1 MWSHKCL
8 LNINTLKNSQIII
21 NSCAIGTIKCNF
33 DADWCGFGTSANGD
47 DPAKAGFKWQ
57 RKTAQ
62 QIKENN
68 MEGPGQGLIF

>member
-1 MWSHKCL
+1 MKYL
-8 LNINTLKNSQIII
+8 FNTRIII
-21 NSCAIGTIKCNF
+21 IPFIIGTIKCNF

-47 DPAKAGFKWQ
+47 DPAKAGFKWA

-68 MEGPGQGLIF
+68 MDGPQQGNILSDI